1 MSIKKRVIQTG
12 AALAL
17 SSFVGM
23 SNEADVEAAEW
34 QPRTVSEIRSDIQ
47 KQVTNQSDKSSFEYT
62 FKPGDTLW
70 AVSQATNISGDKLAQ
85 VNQIDNKN
93 SIIAGNNIY
102 LSENKDVVSVDN
114 GQEVES
120 YDISQ
125 ENIEKTETP
134 KKVEEEVDHDRRTNE
149 ESKDSQQQAAEEEQQ
164 RQEEA
169 ERRAAEEEQQRQEE
183 AERRAAEKEQQ
194 RQEEAERRAAEKEQQ
209 RQEEAERRAAEKEQQ
224 RQEEAERRAAE
235 KEQQRQEEAERRAAE
250 EEQRRQEEAERRAA
264 EEEEQ
269 RQEEKNNVLG
279 ATTAVGGDSD
289 QDLEQ
294 RRSESRS
301 QREQERIEQAELEER
316 RAERQAEVE
325 ANRNQREKEQ
335 QSSNTGLVRPASGY
349 TSSGFGSRWG
359 SHHDGLDIAG
369 GGSIVAAQT
378 GTVVRAQ
385 SHPTLGNFV
394 DIEHGNGYTTR
405 YAHLSGMNVS
415 AGQTVQQGQT
425 LGTMGATG
433 NATGV
438 HLHFEVHQGGTPIN
452 PAQFF

>member
-23 SNEADVEAAEW
+23 SNNADVEAASW
-34 QPRTVSEIRSDIQ
+34 QPRTVSEIKSDIQ
-47 KQVTNQSDKSSFEYT
+47 NQVTNQSEKSAVEYT

-70 AVSQATNISGDKLAQ
+70 AVSRATNISVDKLAQ
-85 VNQIDNKN
+85 VNQIDNEN
-93 SIIAGNNIY
+93 TIIAGNNVY

-134 KKVEEEVDHDRRTNE
+134 KEVEEEVKHDRETNE
-149 ESKDSQQQAAEEEQQ
+149 VNKTSNQQAAEE
-164 RQEEA
+164 A
-169 ERRAAEEEQQRQEE
+169 
-183 AERRAAEKEQQ
+183 
-194 RQEEAERRAAEKEQQ
+194 
-209 RQEEAERRAAEKEQQ
+209 
-224 RQEEAERRAAE
+224 
-235 KEQQRQEEAERRAAE
+235 
-250 EEQRRQEEAERRAA
+250 EQRRQEEAERQAA
-264 EEEEQ
+264 EEEQ
-269 RQEEKNNVLG
+269 NNVLG
-279 ATTAVGGDSD
+279 ATTTAVGGDTNE
-289 QDLEQ
+289 DLNQQ
-294 RRSESRS
+294 RENSRR
-301 QREQERIEQAELEER
+301 QREQERIEQAELEKR
-316 RAERQAEVE
+316 RAESRAEAEEARQ
-325 ANRNQREKEQ
+325 QREAERQKAQ
-335 QSSNTGLVRPASGY
+335 STSNAGFVMPAQGNVSSN
-349 TSSGFGSRWG
+349 FGPRWG
-359 SHHDGLDIAG
+359 SHHDGMDIAG
-369 GGSIVAAQT
+369 GGPIVAAQT

-394 DIEHGNGYTTR
+394 DIQHGNGTTTR

-433 NATGV
+433 NATGT
-438 HLHFEVHQGGTPIN
+438 HLHFEVHQGGTPVN